1 MMMMISV
8 FFATLL
14 LSLDAVNFGFDGR
27 FVRVEWMFLCQSE
40 RERETSFVVCTQRLV
55 VTLVRLGYVCEYVRS
70 ILLSLMILC
79 YFFLHIMLLFGPS

>member
-40 RERETSFVVCTQRLV
+40 RERETSFVVLHTASCCDT
-55 VTLVRLGYVCEYVRS
+55 CAAW
-70 ILLSLMILC
+70 LC
-79 YFFLHIMLLFGPS
+79 L